1 MPRRAALTAAD
12 ARRSLIE
19 QAQRPKQ
26 ILVTCRV
33 LVHDRRP
40 DDAEGEPCPCCR
52 STRATIVREYEID
65 RLLIDTET
73 KKRALRSRND
83 AATFDRLCAG
93 VLTVDMPLRIYD
105 HVDEDGQSLEAM
117 LHDTQTKTVIVA
129 GGNRSGK
136 STFLTDAWLPLRWLR
151 RGGPTRKFRV
161 MGPDLRRCH
170 IMKKKMVVGEGDKP
184 PAFPPELVVSYPQ
197 HERSADQRI
206 VLVDGSVIELIHAQD
221 GGTLKGED
229 ITDQIWTEVA
239 ECKDPT
245 TYTVASARTTQSDG
259 QTALDS
265 TPVRG
270 HWLEPLAT
278 TEAKRQ
284 RILCAREPG
293 KRAIIKSIR
302 LPMLANPWLRR
313 QDVLDARAAAEASDP
328 IWARRE
334 FDAEWVGEM
343 PLLFGD
349 VWDPGVHVASFD
361 SLKDLELEDV
371 TPQVAR
377 RHFRGKDLEWIA
389 GVDVNLKPHTAVVLK
404 IAAPKGKATDPSEW
418 RVVVHREI
426 RTEGDAYDAAL
437 ALGKAVPVSKCGVIP
452 DATSANKN
460 APTGHHT
467 KEAQTPA
474 QDYQR
479 AGFEVRPNLH
489 PRTRNPSNP
498 PRRDAV
504 ALLRHV
510 LRQRPSMLIIHSSC
524 KGLIRAIEMAEDANG
539 VPHKVPGG
547 TTDRDIAAFLESL
560 WYPLWPFFRD
570 RYYTTKKLSFL

>member
-12 ARRSLIE
+12 ARRAVIE
-19 QAQRPKQ
+19 QAERPRQ
-26 ILVTCRV
+26 LLVVCRV
-33 LVHDRRP
+33 LVHDRREE
-40 DDAEGEPCPCCR
+40 EGEPCPCCG
-52 STRATIVREYEID
+52 SKLAHIVREYEVD

-73 KKRALRSRND
+73 HDRKLRSRND
-83 AATFDRLCAG
+83 HEVFDAVSEG
-93 VLTVDMPLRIYD
+93 APVVDMPLRIYD
-105 HVDEDGQSLEAM
+105 YKDEHGQSLEAI
-117 LHDTQTKTVIVA
+117 LHDTRTKTVIIA

-136 STFLTDAWLPLRWLR
+136 STFLTDAWLPLRWLL

-161 MGPDLRRCH
+161 MAPDLRRAH

-184 PAFPPELVVSYPQ
+184 PAFPRALVVKYPD

-206 VLVDGSVIELIHAQD
+206 IIADGSVIELIHAQD
-221 GGTLKGED
+221 GGTLKGDE
-229 ITDQIWTEVA
+229 IVDQIWTEVA
-239 ECKDPT
+239 ECKDETAYP
-245 TYTVASARTTQSDG
+245 VAIARTTQSNG

-284 RILCAREPG
+284 RVLCAADPER
-293 KRAIIKSIR
+293 RAILRSIR
-302 LPMLANPWLRR
+302 LPMIANPWLKKR
-313 QDVLDARAAAEASDP
+313 DVEDARAAAEAADP

-349 VWDPGVHVASFD
+349 VWDPGIHVADFERVE
-361 SLKDLELEDV
+361 DLGLVDI
-371 TPQVAR
+371 TAQVAR
-377 RHFRGKDLEWIA
+377 KHFRGKSLQWIA
-389 GVDVNLKPHTAVVLK
+389 GVDVNRKPHTALVLK
-404 IAAPKGKATDPSEW
+404 IAAPRDKQNDPAAW
-418 RVVVHREI
+418 RVVVHREV
-426 RTEGDAYDAAL
+426 RVEGDAYDAACEL
-437 ALGKAVPVSKCGVIP
+437 AKAAHPNETGVIP

-460 APTGHHT
+460 APHGHHS
-467 KEAQTPA
+467 KEAMTPA

-489 PRTRNPSNP
+489 PKTRNPSNP

-510 LRQRPSMLIIHSSC
+510 LRQRDPGTLIIHQRC
-524 KGLIRAIEMAEDANG
+524 KGLVRAIEMAEDDNG
-539 VPHKVPGG
+539 TPYKVPGG
-547 TTDRDIAAFLESL
+547 STDRDIAAFLEAL
-560 WYPLWPFFRD
+560 WYSLWPFFRD
-570 RYYTTKKLSFL
+570 RYYTTKKLHFL